1 MTSPPS
7 NRQAHRTPVTA
18 SWGGR
23 QQRIWSPAHPYI
35 ISPWDTSLD
44 HASVSPKWER
54 LYFFLLSYW
63 VAGDSQHRDR
73 EVKGLLSCKP
83 GESLGAGM
91 VARGAKHAHS
101 IPNTHCFTFP
111 WPQPHFLSQG
121 AIINTPYPPQRVPGP
136 GEKQSWAETRTPHTY
151 CSPVGATSGPE
162 ASL

>member
-1 MTSPPS
+1 MGKTLL
-7 NRQAHRTPVTA
+7 
-18 SWGGR
+18 
-23 QQRIWSPAHPYI
+23 
-35 ISPWDTSLD
+35 SL
-44 HASVSPKWER
+44 P
-54 LYFFLLSYW
+54 SYW

-121 AIINTPYPPQRVPGP
+121 AIINTPYPPQRVRGP
-136 GEKQSWAETRTPHTY
+136 GEKQSWPKHAHHTHTAVQSAPPVAQKLLRERTQRGSHTLKVIRTALSTFHTQIPS
-151 CSPVGATSGPE
+151 CPS
-162 ASL
+162 